1 MTYRTMFDLTDKVVV
16 VTGGAGDIGK
26 VVAEGLADFGA
37 HVAIA
42 DINLE
47 GAEETA
53 HRVESLGRKAM
64 AVKVDVSRQEEVREM
79 VGSVKNTFG
88 TIDILFNNAGIIHR
102 CPSEEVQLEDW
113 QRVIQVNL
121 TGIFLV
127 AQAVAVSAMI
137 PQKAG
142 KIINTSSLAA
152 ILGGPTRAAYASS
165 KSGIIALTKVLAAEW
180 GKYNI
185 NVNVL
190 APSGLNTSMTAAA
203 FRDPERKRQAL
214 LKTPLGRFA
223 EPADMIG
230 AVVFLASRAS
240 DYVTGQTVFVEG
252 GKVIG

>member
-1 MTYRTMFDLTDKVVV
+1 MTYRTLFDLTDKVIV
-16 VTGGAGDIGK
+16 VTGGAGDIGR

-37 HVAIA
+37 HVAVA
-42 DINLE
+42 DINLK

-53 HRVESLGRKAM
+53 HRVESLGRKAL
-64 AVKVDVSRQEEVREM
+64 AVKVDVSRQEEVQKM

-88 TIDILFNNAGIIHR
+88 TIDILFNNAGIMHR
-102 CPSEEVQLEDW
+102 CPSEELQLEDW

-190 APSGLNTSMTAAA
+190 APSGLDTSMTAPA
-203 FRDPERKRQAL
+203 FRDPEKKRQAL